1 MWDWMDKAEGKKE
14 GSSFEGMNKERER
27 QGYKKQSSPTK
38 TKALEKHKKV
48 GSPYEIK
55 NGHLLTRKNLN
66 YINGKIVSKKEWLDH
81 HKATAE

>member
-1 MWDWMDKAEGKKE
+1 MAESMQDFLDNKKKVKNSLE
-14 GSSFEGMNKERER
+14 LI
-27 QGYKKQSSPTK
+27 KKSSPTK
-38 TKALEKHKKV
+38 TKALVKHKKV